1 MKCYYNERWMLQPSC
16 CYTQRRLL
24 CSAQSITRRL
34 AAKLQ
39 APSQGRPAASW
50 RLCRFSGFFF
60 CVTSHSLL
68 PQWINTLK
76 NFRIKVWILL
86 REEKG
91 RMGTFFLLLLQRCR
105 LCVCV
110 SHELHEW
117 RRPNGDCLHQGM
129 FAPPSYYP
137 FCCFLLTSSQSSQL
151 MIFCGDVRFMCSL
164 KDAEQV
170 FPFSAESLKIMG
182 NMLAAFKQM
191 CVRSL
196 GDSDALHAV
205 FPPNIWEPAS
215 LFFFQRVSEAKETI
229 GHVHKSLHVSVRSCR
244 TQTLSLNSMWHG

>member
-1 MKCYYNERWMLQPSC
+1 MRGGCYSPAVAIRSGGC
-16 CYTQRRLL
+16 CALRRASRAGSRRSSRPPAKDGRQRAGDCAGFR
-24 CSAQSITRRL
+24 A
-34 AAKLQ
+34 
-39 APSQGRPAASW
+39 
-50 RLCRFSGFFF
+50 FFF

-91 RMGTFFLLLLQRCR
+91 RMGTSFLLLLQRCR

-110 SHELHEW
+110 SHELREW

-170 FPFSAESLKIMG
+170 FPFSAESLG
-182 NMLAAFKQM
+182 
-191 CVRSL
+191 
-196 GDSDALHAV
+196 
-205 FPPNIWEPAS
+205 
-215 LFFFQRVSEAKETI
+215 
-229 GHVHKSLHVSVRSCR
+229 
-244 TQTLSLNSMWHG
+244 